1 MRSFQRLPEGVPKPS
16 GLIRKAGPTTRR
28 EQQAWPGYIGWVST
42 VLLLMILQLPLPRVS
57 DLVAAPSRVMAN
69 TNDITNTWKGGHPKT
84 PFLHVSNTTGR
95 TGWNEPNRAVLLPV
109 SKTVT
114 ASRDAYLRSQVGDE
128 YYNHGGCASL
138 EIGNSVNDLER
149 GILYFDLSQIPASA
163 MVTSATLTL
172 YKQSGA
178 AMAQNLSVHRVTADW
193 TEGVE
198 CGATGQVSWA
208 ERVAMTAWAVP
219 GGDFDPV
226 AAGSANVAAGTGTY
240 DWMITG
246 LVEDW
251 INGIQT
257 NQGLLIKVT
266 DEAGVPMV
274 VNLFG
279 SSEAP
284 DPAHRPVLTIEYNT
298 PIACPMDATV
308 DCALAPFL
316 PVNTGNPMVDVDPL
330 CLPAGI
336 PDYMDTSN
344 KTNNGS
350 CSDNQFTINRIWSVE
365 DNCMDTYTCL
375 QVIEVIDNTP
385 PAANQAPGALNA
397 GVILDYTDFH
407 DGTNHLHMCPEDL
420 FIGPNINQ
428 FLTFDGFNLVFSH
441 LNGTEVEYLPAP
453 TANDACGGASVE
465 LNYSL
470 SSKDASMLPCTLR
483 VNLVWEMMDGCG
495 NTSYYEQLITIEDRA
510 ALAIHPN
517 APNLNATISC
527 TANPDPMDLGG
538 DVSNPS
544 QLDDVDVF
552 WDFDACVVNIPIQP
566 EGAPVPG
573 DLAGLYWMDMTTPG
587 ACPQEMTITRN
598 WWAVDSCGNVSDP
611 YVQVI
616 QVEDQTPPDITCP
629 ANTTVECDENMLPVA
644 TGLATATDDCGIATV
659 GYSDVQTSGPPPNLY
674 TINRTWTATDECGLM
689 STCVQL
695 IRVNDVTPP
704 TIECPP
710 NMVVNTDGTGLNQ
723 EAIDWGITVDNV
735 TGDCAVFF
743 QNTAPISDD
752 NCDIVSL
759 DWTLVNNIYGQST
772 GSGKLDNVAISPN
785 TNAVTYMVVDGGGNM
800 AMCSFSITVSD
811 NEAPIITNCNDGLN
825 PTLYANAMC
834 EAEVQ
839 DWTSGIVATD
849 NCSSHLQAT
858 ISITQSPASGT
869 FLPGPDN
876 DHIITFT
883 VSDVDLN
890 TSTCTMIVHVQD
902 TTPPVAQCVD
912 DYILVLVNGAATI
925 SPLDIDDGS
934 SDNCGIQN
942 IVLDRTQFTCA
953 DAGDTITVT
962 LTVTDVVGLTDTCKT
977 NISIKDPLPPVI
989 TNCHDNIM
997 VGNDPD
1003 VCGAKVNWS
1012 PTLAIDD
1019 CELASGITI
1028 WHWTT
1033 GATVFGGNDIESTF
1047 GMPATPETSD
1057 DPLPG
1062 TGSSKLYNF
1071 GLTQVHIIAVDE
1083 SMNISEVCVFDV
1095 MVLDTQEP
1103 ELVKCPDDVT
1113 ILTEPG
1119 LCSGLVPDLTG
1130 GLIAKDNCPLEFTQ
1144 DPVAGSSIGTAHGEV
1159 FDITVSATDSGGH
1172 VIQCIVKLTLD
1183 DTEAPVITSC
1193 PADLTVD
1200 TNPGTCTG
1208 TVPDL
1213 SGVLDFKTS
1222 DNCVIADTIQTP
1234 LAGSFFGGQHGF
1246 VQEVTLVVHD
1256 VAGNVSDTCRVNL
1269 TLRDIENP
1277 VIAVCPPDVTVR
1289 PNANCSFALPD
1300 YFIGLDLSDNCT
1312 AEGDLGKVQSPIAG
1326 FSFGNKLGGQQ
1337 GVDLYLSDEA
1347 GNMDTCSFT
1356 ITLIPTPAP
1365 NVSVADSTY
1374 CDEETIASVMAVD
1387 PSGYAG
1393 ATFKWFT
1400 NAGLTIP
1407 VAAAQI
1413 SGANSQFYTPNHTL
1427 GVQVVYVVT
1436 MNGTCNSDPV
1446 VVRTH
1451 ILDCDVKITDPCAC
1465 RGNEGNATTLTNGQF
1480 NEVIRVTAPSS
1491 QIWTIS
1497 AVSGLYR
1504 NSSAAPPAA
1513 PIALIPGFLLTEM
1526 PQGNGTSIYELL
1538 GVHIDALGYNLTVTN
1553 GLVVGQVSNTC
1564 YYPDPTIG
1572 SQVFD
1577 NYCINYPAVQL
1588 SGSATYPTQPV
1599 TPGVKESDRFDI
1611 LNTIGVVV
1619 QSNITQLAPAS
1630 LTPGDY
1636 FIRYRYNAA
1645 NDQPSPAFPGC
1656 VQDVSQQLKIF
1667 PNPPQDMNC
1676 NNKANVSL
1684 DENGIAVIT
1693 GDDILEGSYG
1703 CYDQYLVMIDG
1714 KFQPIVDC
1722 GDVGKTF
1729 TVKVTDPISGNS
1741 CWGKIFVEDKLP
1753 PVLTCAD
1760 VTVSCNNDALDPGS
1774 IGYPDLY
1781 DNCGVD
1787 NVTLTFSEMPEVL
1800 TCDPMYAEILHRV
1813 WYAVDKHNGMM
1824 VSCMQDIFLIKATV
1838 ADVVWPL
1845 NLDDIALPSL
1855 PCGNANTS
1863 PENTGK
1869 PSIDGKPVSGYCE
1882 LVTSYQDKLIPVCD
1896 NSFKVMRTW
1905 MVMDNC
1911 TGAMVSTVQT
1921 VVVSDKIGPAISCPT
1936 PKQIVIVDP
1945 SWQGCGA
1952 TIFAPT
1958 VNITDNCTVPTKL
1971 VLQTSVLAGGVLT
1984 QKVGNGAYFNVPY
1997 GNHTV
2002 TYTATDNC
2010 GNISSCSLNVSIQD
2024 TEPPVAVCNDKIVV
2038 SLIES
2043 ETVIYAKTFDDGSHD
2058 NCNQDL
2064 TFHVRRMDN
2073 AQCPGDDATVYAP
2086 SVPFYCCDVTNGPV
2100 MVAMKVWVDTDHD
2113 GIHDANEPENEC
2125 MMEVTVND
2133 KIKPVI
2139 HCPEDISVMCSED
2152 LTATDPQTSVFTLT
2166 PDQAISAAY
2175 DNDYWF
2181 SKIVS
2186 GLPTT
2191 GLITDVNVGIEI
2203 DHEVVDQLD
2212 IRLIAPNGVE
2222 LILFNG
2228 AGCGKTK
2235 ANVNVVFDDG
2245 GSAFSCAGSPIAIFG
2260 IQKPQSAILS
2270 LLNGQVPNGEWKFLV
2285 RDKVAGGSGLVK
2297 KLSLEITYATPLA
2310 LQPWATDNASACG
2323 LAIDYE
2329 DLDEK
2334 AQCAED
2340 QEIRR
2345 QWTVEDPSGNTQT
2358 CIQTIRL
2365 TDDTP
2370 LIVNFPEDV
2379 TITNCVKLND
2389 IQATGEAEHNGDC
2402 ELVGV
2407 SSVDEIYDVVPDACY
2422 KIVRTWTV
2430 VDWCK
2435 FEQNSPYTT
2444 GGIVIDAQDHIW
2456 EDDGDGY
2463 FKYVQVIKVI
2473 DNDPPAV
2480 FCPNDFTIE
2489 SFSEDCDS
2497 NEVTISL
2504 DANDACTP
2512 VNQLKVNWTVDVH
2525 NNGSVDLS
2533 GNGLA
2538 FTRKLPLGT
2547 HRAYYHV
2554 SDGCGNYTNC
2564 AFLFTIVDKKKPT
2577 PICQNGISVDLMP
2590 VSGEVLVP
2598 AVAMESGDSYDNC
2611 TVYENLTILV
2621 ERFTDVG
2628 VNQNAP
2634 DAQTVDSLLF
2644 TCADYEAGNPV
2655 AVAVW
2660 VGDEAGNWDL
2670 CVMSVD
2676 VQNNMGAPCDTT
2688 NLNGSISGIIQTEWD
2703 KEVEEVSISL
2713 AGQNMAQTMSAANGW
2728 FNFSNMVPGNAYT
2741 VVPQKDVQALNGV
2754 STYDILLMQKHILGI
2769 KQIQTPY
2776 CLIAADVN
2784 KSGSVSIAD
2793 IISLRKTLLTASEQF
2808 TDNTSWRFVDE
2819 TFIFPN
2825 PTNPWKTPFPETVKL
2840 SVQPGVVNASFV
2852 GIKIGDINGDAVT
2865 TKFQE
2870 AETRNQDG
2878 MTTLW
2883 SDERAL
2889 EVGEE
2894 LVVPFEVSETA
2905 GLEGF
2910 QFTLSFDPSLEF
2922 LGMEDGVLNENHI
2935 GVRFVADGLI
2945 TFSWN
2950 GEWPEGQRAF
2960 GLRFGVK
2967 RAGLLSR
2974 MLSIHSMIL
2983 NAEGYVQEGAEM
2995 RFTGVELAFR
3005 DQQKVLEELAL
3016 YQNIPNPFTGHTMI
3030 GFHLPSE
3037 GRAILMIH
3045 DVSGREVYRSD
3056 RSYAKGY
3063 QQIELL
3069 ASDLPGA
3076 GLYYYTLQFKGQQLT
3091 RRMSLLD

>member
-42 VLLLMILQLPLPRVS
+42 VLLLTLLQWPVPQFSALF
-57 DLVAAPSRVMAN
+57 AAPATSSATTYDM
-69 TNDITNTWKGGHPKT
+69 TNTWKGGHPKT
-84 PFLHVSNTTGR
+84 PFLSAHNTTR
-95 TGWNEPNRAVLLPV
+95 KTGSSEPARAVLLSVTKSV
-109 SKTVT
+109 SATT
-114 ASRDAYLRSQVGDE
+114 DAYLRSQVGDE
-128 YYNHGGCASL
+128 FYNHGGCASL
-138 EIGNSVNDLER
+138 EIGNAVNDLER
-149 GILYFDLSQIPASA
+149 GVIYFDLSLIPAHA
-163 MVTSATLTL
+163 VVTSATLTL

-178 AMAQNLSVHRVTADW
+178 AMAQNLSVHRVTSTW
-193 TEGVE
+193 TEGIH
-198 CGATGQVSWA
+198 CGATGQVSWM
-208 ERVAMTAWAVP
+208 ERQFGVPWTP

-226 AAGSANVAAGTGTY
+226 PAGSANVGAGIGTY
-240 DWMITG
+240 NWDITTLAGDWVNG
-246 LVEDW
+246 L
-251 INGIQT
+251 QP

-266 DEAGVPMV
+266 NEPGAPMD

-279 SSEAP
+279 SSEAADP
-284 DPAHRPVLTIEYNT
+284 DQRPVLTIMYDT
-298 PIACPMDATV
+298 PIACPLDLSVSCGPGAI
-308 DCALAPFL
+308 DPA
-316 PVNTGNPMVDVDPL
+316 NTGNPMVDIE
-330 CLPAGI
+330 LPCVQMGVPTFSDLS
-336 PDYMDTSN
+336 PDQ
-344 KTNNGS
+344 TNNGS
-350 CSDNQFTINRIWSVE
+350 CTDNQYTINRTWSVE
-365 DNCMDTYTCL
+365 DNCLNTYTCL
-375 QVIEVIDNTP
+375 QVIEVIDNTAP
-385 PAANQAPGALNA
+385 VANQAPGALNA
-397 GVILDYTDFH
+397 MVILDYADFH

-420 FIGPNINQ
+420 FIGPAISQ
-428 FLTFDGFNLVFSH
+428 FLTYNGTNLVFSH
-441 LNGTEVEYLPAP
+441 LNGSEQDLLSAP
-453 TANDACGGASVE
+453 TGTDACGDVLVSI
-465 LNYSL
+465 NYGL

-483 VNLVWEMMDGCG
+483 VNLVWNLMDECG
-495 NTSYYEQLITIEDRA
+495 NVTQYEQLVTIEDRA
-510 ALAIHPN
+510 PLAIHPN
-517 APNLNATISC
+517 APSLDVTISC
-527 TANPDPMDLGG
+527 TDNPDPMALGG
-538 DVSNPS
+538 DVANPS
-544 QLDDVDVF
+544 EVDDTDIF
-552 WDFDACVVNIPIQP
+552 WDFDACVVDIPVQP

-573 DLAGLYWMDMTTPG
+573 DLAGLYWMDSEVAG
-587 ACPQEMTITRN
+587 ACPQERTITRN
-598 WWAVDSCGNVSDP
+598 WWAVDSCGNVSAP
-611 YVQVI
+611 YTQI
-616 QVEDQTPPDITCP
+616 IEVEDQTPPDITCP
-629 ANTTVECDENMLPVA
+629 ANTTVECDDDMSPAA
-644 TGLATATDDCGIATV
+644 TGMATATDDCGGTTITHA
-659 GYSDVQTSGPPPNLY
+659 DVQTTGPAPNLY
-674 TINRTWTATDECGLM
+674 TINRTWTATDACGNT

-704 TIECPP
+704 TIQCPP
-710 NMVVNTDGTGLNQ
+710 NTMVNTDGTGLNQ
-723 EAIDWGITVDNV
+723 EAIDWGITADNLL
-735 TGDCAVFF
+735 GDCAVILDG
-743 QNTAPISDD
+743 TSPIDHD

-759 DWTLVNNIYGQST
+759 DWVMINDVNGQSVGSGPLDGVTIYPHVNN
-772 GSGKLDNVAISPN
+772 
-785 TNAVTYMVVDGGGNM
+785 VTYSVTDGGGHM
-800 AMCSFSITVSD
+800 AMCSFTITVSD
-811 NEAPIITNCNDGLN
+811 NEAPVITNCNDGLN
-825 PTLYANAMC
+825 PILYANANC
-834 EAEVQ
+834 QAAAD
-839 DWTSGIVATD
+839 DWTPGIEATD
-849 NCSSHLQAT
+849 NCSSHLSAT
-858 ISITQSPASGT
+858 VSISQSPAAGT
-869 FLPGPDN
+869 LLAGPN
-876 DHIITFT
+876 TDHVITFT

-902 TTPPVAQCVD
+902 TTPPVANCVD
-912 DYILVLVNGAATI
+912 DYILVLVNGMAMIT
-925 SPLDIDDGS
+925 PVDINMVS
-934 SDNCGIQN
+934 TDNCGISAYD
-942 IVLDRTQFTCA
+942 LDRTQFTCA
-953 DAGDTITVT
+953 DAGETITVT

-977 NISIKDPLPPVI
+977 NITIKDPLPPVI

-1012 PTLAIDD
+1012 PTLATDD
-1019 CELASGITI
+1019 CESASGITI

-1033 GATVFGGNDIESTF
+1033 GATVYGGNDVNSTF
-1047 GMPATPETSD
+1047 GMPATPDTLD

-1103 ELVKCPDDVT
+1103 ELIDCPDDVT
-1113 ILTEPG
+1113 ISTEPG

-1130 GLIAKDNCPLEFTQ
+1130 GLIAEDNCPLEFTQ
-1144 DPVAGSSIGTAHGEV
+1144 DPVAGSSIGMAHGEV

-1183 DTEAPVITSC
+1183 DTEAPLITSC

-1200 TNPGTCTG
+1200 TNPGTCLG

-1213 SGVLDFKTS
+1213 SGVLDFQTS
-1222 DNCVIADTIQTP
+1222 DNCTIVDTIQNP
-1234 LAGSFFGGQHGF
+1234 LAGTFFGGAHGAI
-1246 VQEVTLVVHD
+1246 QEVTLVVHD
-1256 VAGNVSDTCRVNL
+1256 SAGNVSDTCRVNL
-1269 TLRDIENP
+1269 TLRDVENP
-1277 VIAVCPPDVTVR
+1277 VIAVCPPDITVS
-1289 PNANCSFALPD
+1289 PNVNCSFQLPN
-1300 YFIGLDLSDNCT
+1300 YFAGLDLSDNCT
-1312 AEGDLGKVQSPIAG
+1312 ATGALGQVQSPVAG
-1326 FSFGNKLGGQQ
+1326 TGFGNKLGGTQD
-1337 GVDLYLSDEA
+1337 VDLFLFDEA
-1347 GNMDTCSFT
+1347 GNSDTCSFT

-1365 NVSVADSTY
+1365 VVSVVDSTY
-1374 CDEETIASVMAVD
+1374 CLIEPIASVTAVD
-1387 PSGYAG
+1387 PSGFAG

-1400 NAGLTIP
+1400 NPGLTIP
-1407 VAAAQI
+1407 VPAGQI
-1413 SGANSQFYTPNHTL
+1413 SGANSQIYKPNAVL
-1427 GVQVVYVVT
+1427 GTQTVYVVT

-1446 VVRTH
+1446 TVTTT
-1451 ILDCDVKITDPCAC
+1451 ILDCDLKITDPCAC
-1465 RGNEGNATTLTNGQF
+1465 RGLEGNATTLTNGQF
-1480 NEVIRVTAPSS
+1480 NEVIRVTAPSN
-1491 QIWTIS
+1491 QIWSIS
-1497 AVSGLYR
+1497 SVSGLFR
-1504 NSSAAPPAA
+1504 NNSPAPPAA
-1513 PIALIPGFLLTEM
+1513 PIALIPGFLFTEF
-1526 PQGNGTSIYELL
+1526 PLGNGTSIYELL
-1538 GVHIDALGYNLTVTN
+1538 GVHIDALGYSLTVTN
-1553 GLVVGQVSNTC
+1553 GLVVESVSNTC

-1572 SQVFD
+1572 NQVFD

-1599 TPGVKESDRFDI
+1599 IPAVKESDRFDI
-1611 LNTIGVVV
+1611 LNVNFVVV
-1619 QSNITQLAPAS
+1619 QSNITQLLPGS

-1636 FIRYRYNAA
+1636 YIRYRYNAA
-1645 NDQPSPAFPGC
+1645 NDQPSVAFPGC
-1656 VQDVSQQLKIF
+1656 VQDISQQLTIF
-1667 PNPPQDMNC
+1667 PDPPLDMNC

-1703 CYDQYLVMIDG
+1703 CYDQYVVMIDG

-1722 GDVGKTF
+1722 DDVGKTF

-1741 CWGKIFVEDKLP
+1741 CWGKILVEDKLP
-1753 PVLTCAD
+1753 PVLTCTD

-1787 NVTLTFSEMPEVL
+1787 NVTLTFSEMPIGL
-1800 TCDPMYAEILHRV
+1800 TCDPLYAEILHRV
-1813 WYAVDKHNGMM
+1813 WYAVDKHNGML
-1824 VSCMQDIFLIKATV
+1824 VSCEQDIFLKKGTV
-1838 ADVVWPL
+1838 SDVVWPA
-1845 NLDDIALPSL
+1845 NLDDISAPALA
-1855 PCGNANTS
+1855 CGNANTS

-1869 PSIDGKPVSGYCE
+1869 PTIDGIPVGGYCE
-1882 LVTSYQDKLIPVCD
+1882 LVTSYQDKIVPICD
-1896 NSFKVMRTW
+1896 NSFKVLRTW

-1911 TGAMVSTVQT
+1911 TNAMISTTQQIQVL
-1921 VVVSDKIGPAISCPT
+1921 DKVGPSISCPT

-1971 VLQTSVLAGGVLT
+1971 GIQTSVLAGGVLT

-2010 GNISSCSLNVSIQD
+2010 GNISSCSVDLTVID

-2043 ETVIYAKTFDDGSHD
+2043 TTVVFAESFDDGSHD
-2058 NCNQDL
+2058 NCSAEL
-2064 TFHVRRMDN
+2064 AFHVRRMDN
-2073 AQCPGDDATVYAP
+2073 AKCPGNDATVYGP
-2086 SVPFYCCDVTNGPV
+2086 SVPFFCCDVTNGPV
-2100 MVAMKVWVDTDHD
+2100 SVAMKVWVDKDHD
-2113 GIHDANEPENEC
+2113 GIHDADEPENEC

-2166 PDQAISAAY
+2166 PNQAISGAY

-2181 SKIVS
+2181 SKIVE
-2186 GLPTT
+2186 GLPAN
-2191 GLITDVNVGIEI
+2191 GLITDVNVGLEI

-2212 IRLIAPNGVE
+2212 VRLVAPNGVE

-2228 AGCGKTK
+2228 GGCGKTK
-2235 ANVNVVFDDG
+2235 ANVNVVFDDS
-2245 GSAFSCAGSPIAIFG
+2245 GSPFTCAGSPVAIFG

-2285 RDKVAGGSGLVK
+2285 RDKVAGGAGLVK

-2323 LAIDYE
+2323 LEIDYT
-2329 DLDEK
+2329 DLDAK

-2345 QWTVEDPSGNTQT
+2345 QWRVVDPSGNVNT
-2358 CIQTIRL
+2358 CIQIIQL

-2407 SSVDEIYDVVPDACY
+2407 SSVDEIFDVVPDACY

-2430 VDWCK
+2430 VDWCT
-2435 FEQNSPYTT
+2435 FDQNQTYTT
-2444 GGIVIDAQDHIW
+2444 GGIVIDAQDHVW

-2489 SFSEDCDS
+2489 SFSADCDS
-2497 NEVTISL
+2497 NEVTINL
-2504 DANDACTP
+2504 DAFDICTP
-2512 VNQLKVNWTVDVH
+2512 VNQLKVNWTLDVS
-2525 NNGSVDLS
+2525 NDGSINLS
-2533 GNGLA
+2533 GTGLA
-2538 FTRKLPLGT
+2538 VTRKLPLGT
-2547 HRAYYHV
+2547 HRISYHV
-2554 SDGCGNYTNC
+2554 SDGCGNFTNC

-2577 PICQNGISVDLMP
+2577 PICHDGISVDLMP
-2590 VSGEVLVP
+2590 VTGEVKVP
-2598 AVAMESGDSYDNC
+2598 AVALESGDSYDNC
-2611 TVYENLTILV
+2611 TSYDNLTILA
-2621 ERFTDVG
+2621 ERFVDIG

-2634 DAQTVDSLLF
+2634 DAQATDSLLF
-2644 TCADYEAGNPV
+2644 TCADYESGSPV
-2655 AVAVW
+2655 AVGVW

-2670 CVMSVD
+2670 CVMLVD

-2688 NLNGSISGIIQTEWD
+2688 NFNGSISGIIQTEWD
-2703 KEVEEVSISL
+2703 KDVEEVSVNL
-2713 AGQNMAQTMSAANGW
+2713 AGQNVAQTMSAANGW
-2728 FNFSNMVPGNAYT
+2728 FSFSNMVPGSAYT

-2754 STYDILLMQKHILGI
+2754 STYDILLIQKHILGI

-2784 KSGSVSIAD
+2784 KSGGVSIAD
-2793 IISLRKTLLTASEQF
+2793 IISLRKTLLTASEKF

-2819 TFIFPN
+2819 SYIFPN
-2825 PTNPWKTPFPETVKL
+2825 PTNPWKSPFPETVTL
-2840 SVQPGVVNASFV
+2840 NIQPGVVNASFV
-2852 GIKIGDINGDAVT
+2852 GIKIGDINGDAAT

-2870 AETRNQDG
+2870 ADVRQEEG

-2889 EVGEE
+2889 VAGEE
-2894 LVVPFEVSETA
+2894 VVVPFSISESA

-2910 QFTLSFDPSLEF
+2910 QFTMSFDPSLEF
-2922 LGMEDGVLNENHI
+2922 LGMESGVLDANNM
-2935 GVRFVADGLI
+2935 GLRFVADGLI

-2950 GEWPEGQRAF
+2950 GEWPSSDRAF

-2967 RAGLLSR
+2967 RGGLLSK
-2974 MLSIHSMIL
+2974 MLSIHSMVL
-2983 NAEGYVQEGAEM
+2983 RAEGYVRDGAEM
-2995 RFTGVELAFR
+2995 RFTGVDLAFR

-3030 GFHLPSE
+3030 GFHLPSN
-3037 GRAILMIH
+3037 GRAIMVIH

-3056 RSYAKGY
+3056 REYTQGY